1 MSFNAMAADPVICV
15 KNVSKKFRLFSS
27 PRERLIESLH
37 PLRKQY
43 HKEFWALHDVS
54 FTVAKGEFI
63 AILGRN
69 GSGKSTLLQIIC
81 EVMQATTGSVAVN
94 GKISALLELGAG
106 FNPEFTGRENVI
118 LNGSIMG
125 FSRAAME
132 AKMPGIEAF
141 AEIGEH
147 FDQPVKTYSSGM
159 FVRVAFAA
167 AIHVE
172 PEILVVDEA
181 LSVGDAK
188 FQHRCFQRIRQFVEQ
203 GKTILFVS
211 HSVDTVL
218 RLCHRGVVMEQGRL
232 SFDGPIVDAV
242 NHYQDLLSGGTGM
255 PPESSAGSDVM
266 ALDEAIDEDESP
278 HLLSS
283 STSDVICNKPSYNAH
298 ETRLGSGEVQIVD
311 FEIMANGCRDPLTVP
326 SGQTIDLMV
335 KVLFRKTLENVSV
348 GFAIVS
354 LDGTYVFG
362 TNLLMLEAP
371 LLSAMAGECLVVRF
385 SLYTALVGAEY
396 FLDLGCT
403 QPSADEDR
411 FLDVRRSLAV
421 LRIAQTPG
429 IGGFANLQVKHEV
442 LSVAGLQEH
451 LL

>member
-1 MSFNAMAADPVICV
+1 MPNDIVISV

-27 PRERLIESLH
+27 PRERLIEGLH

-54 FTVAKGEFI
+54 FEVSKGEFI
-63 AILGRN
+63 GVLGRN

-81 EVMQATTGSVAVN
+81 EVMQATTGSVCVS

-125 FSRAAME
+125 FSRAKME
-132 AKMPGIEAF
+132 AKMPEIEAF

-172 PEILVVDEA
+172 PEILIIDEA
-181 LSVGDAK
+181 LSVGDAR
-188 FQHRCFQRIRQFVEQ
+188 FQHRCFQRIREFVEQ

-211 HSVDTVL
+211 HSADTLL
-218 RLCHRGVVMEQGRL
+218 RLCQRGLVIENGRVCY
-232 SFDGPIVDAV
+232 DGLIVAAV
-242 NHYQDLLSGGTGM
+242 NHYQNLLSGPDQPKDMSDKPGQ
-255 PPESSAGSDVM
+255 AGSGEVEQSRLLANGRADVVC
-266 ALDEAIDEDESP
+266 ERP
-278 HLLSS
+278 F
-283 STSDVICNKPSYNAH
+283 YNAH
-298 ETRLGSGEVQIVD
+298 ETRLGSGEAQIIDVEVLVD
-311 FEIMANGCRDPLTVP
+311 GRRDPPTIA
-326 SGQTIDLMV
+326 SGQTVELLV
-335 KVLFRKTLENVSV
+335 KLLFHKKLDGVSA

-362 TNLLMLEAP
+362 TNLLMRKDP
-371 LLSAMAGECLVVRF
+371 LLSADAGECLVVRF
-385 SLYTALVGAEY
+385 SLYAGLVGAEY
-396 FLDLGCT
+396 FLDVGCT
-403 QPSADEDR
+403 QVTPEEDR
-411 FLDVRRSLAV
+411 FLDVRRSLIWLKFAD
-421 LRIAQTPG
+421 TPG
-429 IGGFANLQVKHEV
+429 ITGFADLQVKYDV
-442 LSVAGLQEH
+442 LSVPGLQEIRS
-451 LL
+451 

>member
-1 MSFNAMAADPVICV
+1 MSFDAMANEPVIRV
-15 KNVSKKFRLFSS
+15 QNVSKKFRLFSS

-81 EVMQATTGSVAVN
+81 EVMQATTGSVAVQ

-132 AKMPGIEAF
+132 AKMPAIEAF
-141 AEIGEH
+141 AEIGEY

-167 AIHVE
+167 AIHVD
-172 PEILVVDEA
+172 PEILIVDEA

-188 FQHRCFQRIRQFVEQ
+188 FQHRCFQRIREFVEQ

-218 RLCHRGVVMEQGRL
+218 RLCQRGVVMEQGRV
-232 SFDGPIVDAV
+232 SFDGPIVAAV
-242 NHYQDLLSGGTGM
+242 NHYQDLLSGGAGRSPEWGDVSGM
-255 PPESSAGSDVM
+255 MSQVADTEGGEPGQLLRAG
-266 ALDEAIDEDESP
+266 
-278 HLLSS
+278 
-283 STSDVICNKPSYNAH
+283 TSDVICKKPSYNAH
-298 ETRLGSGEVQIVD
+298 ETRLGSGEVQIID
-311 FEIMANGCRDPLTVP
+311 FEIMANGCRDPVTVP
-326 SGQTIDLMV
+326 SGQAVDLMV
-335 KVLFRKTLENVSV
+335 KVLFHKPLDRVSV

-362 TNLLMLEAP
+362 TNLLMRGAP
-371 LLSAMAGECLVVRF
+371 LLSAKAGECVIVRF
-385 SLYTALVGAEY
+385 SLYTGLVGAEY

-403 QPSADEDR
+403 QATPAEDR
-411 FLDVRRSLAV
+411 FLDVRRSLAW
-421 LRIAQTPG
+421 LRIASTPG
-429 IGGFANLQVKHEV
+429 VIGFADLQVKHEV
-442 LSVAGLQEH
+442 LSVAGLKEQ

>member
-1 MSFNAMAADPVICV
+1 MCSDAVIRV
-15 KNVSKKFRLFSS
+15 DKVSKKFRLFAS

-43 HKEFWALHDVS
+43 HKAFWALNEVS
-54 FTVAKGEFI
+54 FSVAKGEFI
-63 AILGRN
+63 GILGRN

-125 FSRAAME
+125 FSRREME
-132 AKMPGIEAF
+132 AKMPAIEAF
-141 AEIGEH
+141 AEIGEY

-172 PEILVVDEA
+172 PEILIVDEA

-188 FQHRCFQRIRQFVEQ
+188 FQHRCFQRIRQFVDQ

-218 RLCHRGVVMEQGRL
+218 RLCQRGLVIEQGRL
-232 SFDGPIVDAV
+232 SFDGPIADAV
-242 NHYQDLLSGGTGM
+242 NHYQNLLSGG
-255 PPESSAGSDVM
+255 SAGRPV
-266 ALDEAIDEDESP
+266 AVADEAVPGRTTAKSP
-278 HLLSS
+278 LLLSHAMR
-283 STSDVICNKPSYNAH
+283 DVISHKPSYNAH
-298 ETRLGSGEVQIVD
+298 ETRLGSAEVQIID
-311 FEIMANGCRDPLTVP
+311 FEIVADGERDPPIVP
-326 SGQTIDLMV
+326 TGKRVDLMI
-335 KVLFRKTLENVSV
+335 KVRFNQTLDRVSV

-362 TNLLMLEAP
+362 TNLLMRGAP
-371 LLSAMAGECLVVRF
+371 LLTAEAGECVIVRF
-385 SLYTALVGAEY
+385 SLFSALVGGEY

-403 QPSADEDR
+403 RATAEEDR
-411 FLDVRRSLAV
+411 FLDVRRSMAWLKFAS
-421 LRIAQTPG
+421 TPG
-429 IGGFANLQVKHEV
+429 VVGFADLQVRHEV
-442 LSVAGLQEH
+442 LSAAGVPEH
-451 LL
+451 C

>member
-1 MSFNAMAADPVICV
+1 MSFDAMANEPVIRV
-15 KNVSKKFRLFSS
+15 QNVSKKFRLFSS

-81 EVMQATTGSVAVN
+81 EVMQATTGNVAVQ

-132 AKMPGIEAF
+132 AKMPAIEAF

-167 AIHVE
+167 AIHVD
-172 PEILVVDEA
+172 PEILIVDEA
-181 LSVGDAK
+181 LSVGDAR
-188 FQHRCFQRIRQFVEQ
+188 FQHRCFQRVREFVEQ

-218 RLCHRGVVMEQGRL
+218 RLCHRGVVLEQGRM

-242 NHYQDLLSGGTGM
+242 NHYQDLLSGG
-255 PPESSAGSDVM
+255 AGLPSQSGEAEHLITPGDQGE
-266 ALDEAIDEDESP
+266 AL

-283 STSDVICNKPSYNAH
+283 STGDVICDKPSYNAH
-298 ETRLGSGEVQIVD
+298 ETRLGSGEVKIVD
-311 FEIMANGCRDPLTVP
+311 FEIMANGCRDPATVP
-326 SGQTIDLMV
+326 SGQTVDLMV
-335 KVLFRKTLENVSV
+335 KVLFHKTLENVSV

-362 TNLLMLEAP
+362 TNLLMREAP
-371 LLSAMAGECLVVRF
+371 LLSARAGECLVVRF
-385 SLYTALVGAEY
+385 SLYTALVGGEY

-403 QPSADEDR
+403 QPSASEDR

-429 IGGFANLQVKHEV
+429 VVGFANLQVKHEV

>member
-1 MSFNAMAADPVICV
+1 MCSDTVIRV
-15 KNVSKKFRLFSS
+15 DKVSKKFRLFAS

-43 HKEFWALHDVS
+43 HKAFWALNEVS
-54 FTVAKGEFI
+54 FSVAKGEFI
-63 AILGRN
+63 GILGRN

-81 EVMQATTGSVAVN
+81 EVMQATTGGVTVN

-125 FSRAAME
+125 FSRRDME
-132 AKMPGIEAF
+132 AKMPAIEAF
-141 AEIGEH
+141 AEIGEY

-172 PEILVVDEA
+172 PEILIVDEA

-188 FQHRCFQRIRQFVEQ
+188 FQHRCFQRIRQFVDQ

-218 RLCHRGVVMEQGRL
+218 RLCQRGLVLEQGRL
-232 SFDGPIVDAV
+232 SFDGPIADAV
-242 NHYQDLLSGGTGM
+242 NHYQNLLSGG
-255 PPESSAGSDVM
+255 SAGRPV
-266 ALDEAIDEDESP
+266 ADEVDLGAVETERAAGKSP
-278 HLLSS
+278 LLLSNA
-283 STSDVICNKPSYNAH
+283 TRDVIGHKASYNAH
-298 ETRLGSGEVQIVD
+298 ETRLGSGEVQIID
-311 FEIMANGCRDPLTVP
+311 FEIVANGERDPHTVP
-326 SGQTIDLMV
+326 TGQRIDLMI
-335 KVLFRKTLENVSV
+335 KVLFNKALDKVSV

-362 TNLLMLEAP
+362 TNLLMRGAP
-371 LLSAMAGECLVVRF
+371 LLAAEAGEWVVVRF
-385 SLYTALVGAEY
+385 SLFSGLVGGEY

-403 QPSADEDR
+403 RATPEEDR
-411 FLDVRRSLAV
+411 FLDVRRSLAWV
-421 LRIAQTPG
+421 RFASTPG
-429 IGGFANLQVKHEV
+429 IVGFADLQVRHEV
-442 LSVAGLQEH
+442 LSVAGELERC
-451 LL
+451 

>member
-1 MSFNAMAADPVICV
+1 MQNDIVISV

-27 PRERLIESLH
+27 PRQRLIEGLH

-54 FTVAKGEFI
+54 FEVNKGEFI

-81 EVMQATTGSVAVN
+81 EVMQATNGSTQVS
-94 GKISALLELGAG
+94 GKISALLELGVG

-132 AKMPGIEAF
+132 AKMPEIEGF

-167 AIHVE
+167 AIHVD
-172 PEILVVDEA
+172 PEILIIDEA

-188 FQHRCFQRIRQFVEQ
+188 FQHRCFQRIREFVEQ

-211 HSVDTVL
+211 HSADTVL
-218 RLCHRGVVMEQGRL
+218 RLCQRGVVIEHGRV
-232 SFDGPIVDAV
+232 SYDGPIVAAV
-242 NHYQDLLSGGTGM
+242 NHYQNLLSGGAEQTQLEDSPATPIEVTSG
-255 PPESSAGSDVM
+255 
-266 ALDEAIDEDESP
+266 EAER
-278 HLLSS
+278 LLASGKADLVCS
-283 STSDVICNKPSYNAH
+283 RPSYNAH
-298 ETRLGSGEVQIVD
+298 ETRLGSGEVKIID
-311 FEIMANGCRDPLTVP
+311 FEILADGQSNPP
-326 SGQTIDLMV
+326 AISSGQTIELLV
-335 KVLFRKTLENVSV
+335 KVLFHKKLDSVSV

-362 TNLLMLEAP
+362 TNLLMLGAP
-371 LLSAMAGECLVVRF
+371 LLSADAGECLVVRF
-385 SLYTALVGAEY
+385 SLHAGLVGAEY

-403 QPSADEDR
+403 QVTPEEDR
-411 FLDVRRSLAV
+411 FMDVRRSMAWLKFAT
-421 LRIAQTPG
+421 TPG
-429 IGGFANLQVKHEV
+429 IVGFANLQVKHDV
-442 LSVAGLQEH
+442 LSMSGRQEGGL
-451 LL
+451 

>member
-1 MSFNAMAADPVICV
+1 MSCNAMANDPVICV
-15 KNVSKKFRLFSS
+15 KHVSKKFRLFSS

-54 FTVAKGEFI
+54 FEVAKGEFI
-63 AILGRN
+63 GILGRN

-81 EVMQATTGSVAVN
+81 EVMQATTGGVEVN

-125 FSRAAME
+125 FSRSEME
-132 AKMPGIEAF
+132 AKMPAIEAF

-167 AIHVE
+167 AIHVD
-172 PEILVVDEA
+172 PEILIVDEA

-188 FQHRCFQRIRQFVEQ
+188 FQHRCFQRIREFVEQ

-211 HSVDTVL
+211 HSVDSVL
-218 RLCHRGVVMEQGRL
+218 RLCHRGVVLEQGRM

-242 NHYQDLLSGGTGM
+242 NHYQNLLSGGAGL
-255 PPESSAGSDVM
+255 PAHSSDSADLKALDAAGEEGESSY
-266 ALDEAIDEDESP
+266 
-278 HLLSS
+278 LLSS
-283 STSDVICNKPSYNAH
+283 SASDVICNKPSYNAH
-298 ETRLGSGEVQIVD
+298 ETRLGSGEVRIID
-311 FEIMANGCRDPLTVP
+311 FEIMASGCRDPMTVP
-326 SGQTIDLMV
+326 SGQTVDLMV
-335 KVLFRKTLENVSV
+335 KVLFHNTLENVSV

-354 LDGTYVFG
+354 IDGTYVFG
-362 TNLLMLEAP
+362 TNLLMREAP
-371 LLSAMAGECLVVRF
+371 LLSGKAGECLVVRF
-385 SLYTALVGAEY
+385 SLYTALVGGEY

-403 QPSADEDR
+403 QSSAAEDR

-429 IGGFANLQVKHEV
+429 VVGFANLQVKHEV